1 MQRQPHSKAVSALL
15 RPTQGLDIMK
25 QASKAA
31 LRELLNEKRLVQW
44 APGQASQWLCALGLL
59 VTSQQQQ
66 LSAKGGHAT
75 GGRTEMPLVSR
86 QQGCD

>member
-1 MQRQPHSKAVSALL
+1 MQRRPHSQAIPAML
-15 RPTQGLDIMK
+15 RPTQGLGIMK
-25 QASKAA
+25 QASQAA